1 MRANLMRLKTCGRMG
16 AATLAVVLGFQ
27 IGTVSDA
34 SAEST
39 LERLKKQ
46 GYARIA
52 IANEPPWTE
61 VQASGKVTGAA
72 PEIAR
77 AVLKKLGVKDIVAS
91 ISEYGAMIPGLQ
103 ARRFDLVAAGLYIK
117 PKRCA
122 GIRFSEPDLCD
133 AEAFMVKKGNPLGL
147 KSYKDVAKHAKAKLG
162 GPGGGTELQ
171 LAKDAGVP
179 DGRRI
184 TVPDTQSGV
193 KMLQDGRIDVYA
205 LPTLSLNAALKKAKD
220 PNLEVMSPVTGVKV
234 YCAGAGFNKA
244 DKEFRDAYDKALK
257 ELKDSGEYAK
267 ILAKFGFPAGA
278 AAMTD
283 RKTLCGG
290 DN

>member
-1 MRANLMRLKTCGRMG
+1 MKMHIRKIRSSVCL
-16 AATLAVVLGFQ
+16 AATAAAFLLAGSLGS
-27 IGTVSDA
+27 VSTA
-34 SAEST
+34 QAEST
-39 LERLKKQ
+39 LERLQKQ
-46 GYARIA
+46 GFARIA

-77 AVLKKLGVKDIVAS
+77 AVLKKLGVNEIIAS
-91 ISEYGAMIPGLQ
+91 VSEYGAMIPGLQ
-103 ARRFDLVAAGLYIK
+103 AGRFDLVAAGLYIK

-122 GIRFSEPDLCD
+122 AIKFSEPDLCD

-147 KSYKDVAKHAKAKLG
+147 TTYEGVAQSTAKLG

-179 DGRRI
+179 DDRRI

-205 LPTLSLNAALKKAKD
+205 LPTLSLNAALAKAGD
-220 PNLEVMSPVTGVKV
+220 SNLEIMSPVEGVKV

-244 DKEFRDAYDKALK
+244 DAEFRDAYDKALL
-257 ELKDSGEYAK
+257 ELKESGEYAA
-267 ILAKFGFPAGA
+267 ILAKFGFPATA
-278 AAMTD
+278 AAKTS
-283 RKTLCGG
+283 RKLLCEG